1 MNFSFLKQKKVWIPL
16 VIIGIGTTGWMMS
29 KPNETIP
36 TFVTEVVKRAEVIRT
51 VETTGTL
58 ESLDEVALAFELSGP
73 VAEGLV
79 AVGDVV
85 VAGQEL
91 AHLDQTEAYGNVR
104 KASEQVEQARAA
116 VTKAY
121 AGETDEA
128 IAVAEATVAVA
139 QASLTAAEVT
149 LANATEAQGETQNVG
164 AASVATAQV
173 TLDES
178 IDTLADT
185 KAQEAEDVAQ
195 SQSTLE
201 SALNSSVIAVRS
213 ALSTA
218 DEILGID
225 NVLANND
232 FESMLSVTDAQ
243 ALVSAKNMYEAATK
257 TRDAAEA
264 NPTESNVVAALEE
277 AASCLLYVRQALDAT
292 TIDNADFTFEDL
304 SAKKADVD
312 AERGALQ
319 TEAEAL
325 LVAQQAVT
333 DAGLAQTTAVNAA
346 EHAYASAVQ
355 ALAAAKATQV
365 SNDVAAAAAVRTA
378 QASVSSRQ
386 AELQQAQ
393 ATLAQTQ
400 ATPRWVDIAG
410 LEAEVQAAQAS
421 LSVAQAQWEKTRL
434 VAPIDGVVSRVDT
447 KPGELAS
454 AGAAVI
460 TVQTT
465 DEHRFKLVLDV
476 PEADI
481 SLVHLDAAADV
492 TFDAFGSGV
501 HVAGSVVKIDPA
513 EKLIEGVVFY
523 EVTVYLNDGQSVE
536 GLKPGM
542 SSDVTILAATRE
554 ATLVVPARA
563 VLERTDGS
571 RYVRV
576 VNADGVSFVERDVKV
591 GLRGDEGKME
601 ILEGVSEGEVIVV
614 SVVAQTS
621 P

>member
-1 MNFSFLKQKKVWIPL
+1 M
-16 VIIGIGTTGWMMS
+16 
-29 KPNETIP
+29 
-36 TFVTEVVKRAEVIRT
+36 
-51 VETTGTL
+51 
-58 ESLDEVALAFELSGP
+58 
-73 VAEGLV
+73 
-79 AVGDVV
+79 V

-104 KASEQVEQARAA
+104 KAAEQVEQARAA

-128 IAVAEATVAVA
+128 IAVAEAAVAVT
-139 QASLTAAEVT
+139 QALLTAAEVA
-149 LANATEAQGETQNVG
+149 LANATEAQEETQNVG
-164 AASVATAQV
+164 AATVATAQV

-178 IDTLADT
+178 VDALADT
-185 KAQEAEDVAQ
+185 KAQEAENVVQAQ
-195 SQSTLE
+195 SMLV
-201 SALNSSVIAVRS
+201 SALNSTVIEVRS

-232 FESMLSVTDAQ
+232 FESMLSVTNAQ
-243 ALVSAKNMYEAATK
+243 ALVSAKNAYEAATK
-257 TRDAAEA
+257 TRDAAEES
-264 NPTESNVVAALEE
+264 PTEANVLAALED
-277 AASCLLYVRQALDAT
+277 AAATLLYVRQALDAT
-292 TIDNADFTFEDL
+292 TIDSADFTFEDL
-304 SAKKADVD
+304 SAKKAGVD
-312 AERGALQ
+312 AERVALQ
-319 TEAEAL
+319 TEAETL
-325 LVAQQAVT
+325 LASEQAVT
-333 DAGLAQTTAVNAA
+333 DANLAQTTAVNAA
-346 EHAYASAVQ
+346 QHAYASAVQ
-355 ALAAAKATQV
+355 ALAASKATQT
-365 SNDVAAAAAVRTA
+365 SNDVAAAAAVRSA
-378 QASVSSRQ
+378 QASVSSRR

-393 ATLAQTQ
+393 AALAQTQ
-400 ATPRWVDIAG
+400 AAPRWVDIAG
-410 LEAEVQAAQAS
+410 LEAEVQAAQAA
-421 LSVAQAQWEKTRL
+421 LSVAQAQLEKTRL
-434 VAPIDGVVSRVDT
+434 VSPIDGVVSRVDM

-454 AGAAVI
+454 AGARVV

-481 SLVHLDAAADV
+481 ALVHLDAAADV

-501 HVAGSVVKIDPA
+501 HAAGSVVKIDPA

-523 EVTVYLNDGQSVE
+523 EVTVYLNDGLSIE

-563 VLERTDGS
+563 VLARTDGS

-576 VNADGVSFVERDVKV
+576 VNAAGTSFVERDVNV

-601 ILEGVSEGEVIVV
+601 LLDGVSEGEVIVV
-614 SVVAQTS
+614 AVIE
-621 P
+621 